1 MKRLKITKHQLG
13 MLYIILSAF
22 VFTLVNALIKGT
34 AERYPINEIVFFRF
48 FFALIP
54 TSIILYKVQG
64 MSGFKIQKL
73 PFQTLRAVLGTVGL
87 GCMFYAFGHMPLA
100 DSMAISFSITLFS
113 VIVALPIL
121 KERPTQK
128 HLMAIFVGFVGILSI
143 ANPTGSVFTMIAMLC
158 VVGAFIDSII
168 LTTGRKLTLE
178 NISAEQ
184 VSFFFGVIASLLSGI
199 SLVFWGV
206 MPSSIS
212 DFISLVLMG
221 VGGGLAQYLMAKGFA
236 LAPMAVGAPMI
247 YTASVW
253 SIILGFAFWGE
264 IPGFTSVIGMILIIA
279 SGLYITYLES
289 TKSTA
294 MH

>member
-34 AERYPINEIVFFRF
+34 AARYPINEIVFFRF

-54 TSIILYKVQG
+54 TGFILYKVHG
-64 MSGFKIQKL
+64 VSGFKIQKI
-73 PFQTLRAVLGTVGL
+73 PFQTLRATLGTLGL

-100 DSMAISFSITLFS
+100 DSIAISFSITLFS

-121 KERPTQK
+121 NERPTQK
-128 HLMAIFVGFVGILSI
+128 HLIAILVGFAGILSI
-143 ANPTGSVFTMIAMLC
+143 ANPTGNVFTMIAFVC
-158 VVGAFIDSII
+158 VVGSFIDSII

-178 NISAEQ
+178 NVSAEQ
-184 VSFFFGVIASLLSGI
+184 ISFFFGVVASILAGVSLL
-199 SLVFWGV
+199 FWGV
-206 MPSSIS
+206 MPSSTS
-212 DFISLVLMG
+212 DFISLVFMG

-236 LAPMAVGAPMI
+236 LAPMAVAAPMI

-264 IPGFTSVIGMILIIA
+264 IPGFASIIGMTLIIA
-279 SGLYITYLES
+279 SGLYITFLES
-289 TKSTA
+289 KKSTA

>member
-1 MKRLKITKHQLG
+1 MKKLIITKHQLG
-13 MLYIILSAF
+13 MLYVILSAF

-54 TSIILYKVQG
+54 TGIILYKIQG
-64 MSGFKIQKL
+64 VSGFKIQRL
-73 PFQTLRAVLGTVGL
+73 SFQTARAALGTVGL

-100 DSMAISFSITLFS
+100 DSIAISFSITLFS

-121 KERPTQK
+121 NEKPTQK
-128 HLMAIFVGFVGILSI
+128 HLIAIFVGFAGILSI
-143 ANPTGSVFTMIAMLC
+143 ANPTGNVFTMVALLC
-158 VVGAFIDSII
+158 VVGAFVDSIV

-178 NISAEQ
+178 NVSAEQ
-184 VSFFFGVIASLLSGI
+184 MSFFFGVIASIMAGI

-206 MPSSIS
+206 MPSSAS
-212 DFISLVLMG
+212 DFISLALMG
-221 VGGGLAQYLMAKGFA
+221 VGGGLAQYFMAKGFA
-236 LAPMAVGAPMI
+236 LAPMAVASPMI
-247 YTASVW
+247 YTASIW

-264 IPGFTSVIGMILIIA
+264 MPGITSFVGMILIIA

-289 TKSTA
+289 QKSMA